1 SLTVWFGRRH
11 FRLPFPLSAC
21 AQVLLAAVAMA
32 ILLYPTRDYHNPV
45 ALAMQIAGGAIVYA
59 TVLVA
64 STFLDLRDPM
74 LRRLRQLRP
83 SPVSPAGSAAS
94 LVETQ

>member
-1 SLTVWFGRRH
+1 
-11 FRLPFPLSAC
+11 
-21 AQVLLAAVAMA
+21 MA
-32 ILLYPTRDYHNPV
+32 ILLYPTRDYRNPI
-45 ALAMQIAGGAIVYA
+45 ALAMQVAGGAIVYA

-64 STFLDLRDPM
+64 SNFLELRDPI
-74 LRRLRQLRP
+74 LRRLRQVRP